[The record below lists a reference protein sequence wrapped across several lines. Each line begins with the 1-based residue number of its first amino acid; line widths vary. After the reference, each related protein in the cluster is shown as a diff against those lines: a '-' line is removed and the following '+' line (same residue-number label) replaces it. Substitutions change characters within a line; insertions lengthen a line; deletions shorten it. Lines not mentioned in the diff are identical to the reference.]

1 MSVALLRVLIEGGAA
16 EVAAV
21 LHDDVHFRQG
31 DGTVHRGRAAVLAM
45 FGRSERGVR
54 YEVVETAHGTV
65 RVAMSV
71 PGVPGAIGFLLCGR
85 AAGGQLVEVWVEA

>member
-1 MSVALLRVLIEGGAA
+1 MSVALLRVLVEGGAA
-16 EVAAV
+16 EVAAA
-21 LHDDVHFRQG
+21 LHDEVHFRQG

-54 YEVVETAHGTV
+54 YDVVETAHGTV

-71 PGVPGAIGFLLCGR
+71 PGVPGSISFLLCGR
-85 AAGGQLVEVWVEA
+85 AADGRLIEVWVEA